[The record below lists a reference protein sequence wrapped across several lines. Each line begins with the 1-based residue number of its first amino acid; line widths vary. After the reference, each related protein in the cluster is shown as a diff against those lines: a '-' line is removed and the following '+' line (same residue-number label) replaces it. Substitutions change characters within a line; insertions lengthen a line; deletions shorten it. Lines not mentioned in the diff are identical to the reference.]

1 MVGKLQHPVQ
11 GKLPQPLAVVVEA
24 TAECRVVALL
34 GHMDSVSKP
43 AAEVGCLV
51 PG

>member
-1 MVGKLQHPVQ
+1 MVGKLQHQ
-11 GKLPQPLAVVVEA
+11 VVVEA

-43 AAEVGCLV
+43 AAEVGCLL